1 MEEKRNKRYSGEFKQ
16 LVVEDILNNKLA
28 LHEARRKYFPHI
40 TKESGCNFIKKWI
53 QLYQEQGAQR
63 LMEDRRGKDS
73 GGRPKKVFMS
83 EMTPQQELEYLRAE
97 NEYLKN
103 CIALVEE
110 KLRLQNEKK
119 LK

>member
-1 MEEKRNKRYSGEFKQ
+1 MEEKKNKRYSGEFKQ

-63 LMEDRRGKDS
+63 LMEDRRGKGS
-73 GGRPKKVFMS
+73 GGRPKKTIVS

-110 KLRLQNEKK
+110 KRELRSGKNRK
-119 LK
+119 